1 MFSSFIVYLI
11 HVLDHIHAALTIL
24 TLLLCGSV
32 AFITI
37 LKHSDKSDCE
47 KIKNYSEKSV
57 VFRILSDLN
66 LSLLIIF
73 ILSLIL
79 IFMPTKSTL
88 IDMLII
94 DSINNQSVKS
104 DGLVLEEI
112 EVYKARVY
120 RYLEEDNASCKCC
133 TKSRLNSKNK

>member
-1 MFSSFIVYLI
+1 MFSSFMVYLI
-11 HVLDHIHAALTIL
+11 HVLDHIHVALSIL

-32 AFITI
+32 AFITT
-37 LKHSDKSDCE
+37 LKHTDKSDRE
-47 KIKNYSEKSV
+47 KIKDYSEKSAI
-57 VFRILSDLN
+57 FRMLSDPN
-66 LSLLIIF
+66 LSLLLIF

-94 DSINNQSVKS
+94 NSINNQSVKS
-104 DGLVLEEI
+104 DGLILEEI

-120 RYLEEDNASCKCC
+120 RYLEEDDISCKCC
-133 TKSRLNSKNK
+133 TKSHLNSKNK